1 MKKLCALALCLA
13 LCVGLLPSAAWAA
26 GPEIKAKAVLLME
39 KSTGEILY
47 EEHGEEP
54 LELASVTKV
63 MTMLLIMEALED
75 GTLTPD
81 TMVAVSANAAGMG
94 GSQVYMKE
102 GETFSVHDML
112 KAIAVA
118 SGNDACVA
126 MAEHLAGSEAA
137 FVERM
142 NARAAELGMENT
154 VFCNCTGLPAEGH
167 HSTANDIALMSR
179 ELIRKHPDIRTYT
192 TIWMDTLRDGSFQ
205 LANTNKLIRFYD
217 GATGL
222 KTGSTDGA
230 LYCISATPAEG
241 SAPAVP
247 PKAEN
252 TLNYSVCKGL
262 KEAAATQAK
271 ELAEGGREIL
281 DIINGEL
288 VPALDEV
295 GKAFEKGKLFL
306 PQLLMS
312 AEAAK
317 EAFQVLKEYLP
328 ATESHGAPQ
337 IVLATVKGD
346 IHDIGKNIVKVL
358 LESYRFRVLD
368 LGKDVPPEAIV
379 EAVRAQ
385 KIPLVGLSALMTTT
399 APYMKETI
407 QALHEAGLDCKV
419 VVGGAVITQD
429 YADEIKA
436 DHYAADAMETV
447 HYAQE
452 VLGG

>member
-26 GPEIKAKAVLLME
+26 GPEVKAKAVLLME

-154 VFCNCTGLPAEGH
+154 VFCNCTGLPAEGYDRP
-167 HSTANDIALMSR
+167 SAFWTAMGQNKPKLILLDIMLPEEDGMVILRKLRADPATRAIPVMMLTAKGTEYDTVLALDAGADDYVQKPFRMMELLSRIRALLRRAETYGTPTEQVVVYRVGGLEVSPSCHLVKVNGQDIALTLKEFELLCLLLENRGIVLSR
-179 ELIRKHPDIRTYT
+179 DKILDKVWGDTMGRESRTVDVHIRT
-192 TIWMDTLRDGSFQ
+192 LRQ
-205 LANTNKLIRFYD
+205 KL
-217 GATGL
+217 GP
-222 KTGSTDGA
+222 
-230 LYCISATPAEG
+230 C
-241 SAPAVP
+241 
-247 PKAEN
+247 
-252 TLNYSVCKGL
+252 
-262 KEAAATQAK
+262 
-271 ELAEGGREIL
+271 
-281 DIINGEL
+281 GER
-288 VPALDEV
+288 
-295 GKAFEKGKLFL
+295 
-306 PQLLMS
+306 
-312 AEAAK
+312 
-317 EAFQVLKEYLP
+317 
-328 ATESHGAPQ
+328 
-337 IVLATVKGD
+337 I
-346 IHDIGKNIVKVL
+346 
-358 LESYRFRVLD
+358 
-368 LGKDVPPEAIV
+368 
-379 EAVRAQ
+379 
-385 KIPLVGLSALMTTT
+385 
-399 APYMKETI
+399 
-407 QALHEAGLDCKV
+407 
-419 VVGGAVITQD
+419 
-429 YADEIKA
+429 
-436 DHYAADAMETV
+436 ETV
-447 HYAQE
+447 RGIGYKFQGEA
-452 VLGG
+452 

>member
-1 MKKLCALALCLA
+1 MTNAVGRCFTYFSPHLHTLKGLQFHWEVCYEKLCALALCLA

-26 GPEIKAKAVLLME
+26 GPEVKAKAVLLME

-167 HSTANDIALMSR
+167 HSTALDIALMSR

-192 TIWMDTLRDGSFQ
+192 TIWMDTVRDGSFQ

-222 KTGSTDGA
+222 ENRLHLDGA
-230 LYCISATPAEG
+230 LYCISATADEG
-241 SAPAVP
+241 W
-247 PKAEN
+247 
-252 TLNYSVCKGL
+252 
-262 KEAAATQAK
+262 
-271 ELAEGGREIL
+271 
-281 DIINGEL
+281 
-288 VPALDEV
+288 
-295 GKAFEKGKLFL
+295 
-306 PQLLMS
+306 
-312 AEAAK
+312 
-317 EAFQVLKEYLP
+317 
-328 ATESHGAPQ
+328 HGADRRGPRLPHLRRPLRGRQ
-337 IVLATVKGD
+337 
-346 IHDIGKNIVKVL
+346 
-358 LESYRFRVLD
+358 S
-368 LGKDVPPEAIV
+368 P
-379 EAVRAQ
+379 AQ
-385 KIPLVGLSALMTTT
+385 LRLRRGT
-399 APYMKETI
+399 AW
-407 QALHEAGLDCKV
+407 
-419 VVGGAVITQD
+419 
-429 YADEIKA
+429 
-436 DHYAADAMETV
+436 
-447 HYAQE
+447 
-452 VLGG
+452 

>member
-1 MKKLCALALCLA
+1 MKKLCALAQCLA

-26 GPEIKAKAVLLME
+26 GPEVKAKAVLLME
-39 KSTGEILY
+39 KSTGDILY

-126 MAEHLAGSEAA
+126 MAEHLAGSAAA

-167 HSTANDIALMSR
+167 HSTAHDIALMSR
-179 ELIRKHPDIRTYT
+179 ELILKHPDIRTYT

-230 LYCISATPAEG
+230 LYCISATAEKAG
-241 SAPAVP
+241 MELIAVRLRRVQP
-247 PKAEN
+247 GDRRPLR
-252 TLNYSVCKGL
+252 TPLPHPRDPGR
-262 KEAAATQAK
+262 
-271 ELAEGGREIL
+271 GRERPTHPL
-281 DIINGEL
+281 RTRPAPPAQSGRRKTHHHRLPPGHPASPRRSRPAARNAHRPGEQRTL
-288 VPALDEV
+288 PNPPPAR
-295 GKAFEKGKLFL
+295 
-306 PQLLMS
+306 
-312 AEAAK
+312 
-317 EAFQVLKEYLP
+317 
-328 ATESHGAPQ
+328 AT
-337 IVLATVKGD
+337 T
-346 IHDIGKNIVKVL
+346 
-358 LESYRFRVLD
+358 R
-368 LGKDVPPEAIV
+368 
-379 EAVRAQ
+379 
-385 KIPLVGLSALMTTT
+385 
-399 APYMKETI
+399 ETPDR
-407 QALHEAGLDCKV
+407 LAGLAGNGGDV
-419 VVGGAVITQD
+419 VWKSSLTPHTTPLNNTIREWGHTKYV
-429 YADEIKA
+429 
-436 DHYAADAMETV
+436 
-447 HYAQE
+447 
-452 VLGG
+452 

>member
-26 GPEIKAKAVLLME
+26 GPEVKAKAVLLME
-39 KSTGEILY
+39 KSTGDILY

-126 MAEHLAGSEAA
+126 MAEYLAGSEAA

-167 HSTANDIALMSR
+167 HSTAHDIALMSR

-192 TIWMDTLRDGSFQ
+192 TIWMDTLRDGTFQ

-222 KTGSTDGA
+222 KTGSTDSA
-230 LYCISATPAEG
+230 KYCLSATAEREG
-241 SAPAVP
+241 MELIAVVLKSPTGQQRFEDAKALLNYGFSTYALLHTAPEEPFPAVP
-247 PKAEN
+247 VVLGETETVQPCIDPQEAVALVQKSQ
-252 TLNYSVCKGL
+252 TGGLSQSV
-262 KEAAATQAK
+262 T
-271 ELAEGGREIL
+271 LAE
-281 DIINGEL
+281 
-288 VPALDEV
+288 
-295 GKAFEKGKLFL
+295 
-306 PQLLMS
+306 Q
-312 AEAAK
+312 
-317 EAFQVLKEYLP
+317 
-328 ATESHGAPQ
+328 
-337 IVLATVKGD
+337 
-346 IHDIGKNIVKVL
+346 
-358 LESYRFRVLD
+358 
-368 LGKDVPPEAIV
+368 V
-379 EAVRAQ
+379 EAPVSAGQELGTLTLTDAAGETVQSIPIRAAQ
-385 KIPLVGLSALMTTT
+385 SVERLTFGTMLRRMLSA
-399 APYMKETI
+399 AFF
-407 QALHEAGLDCKV
+407 AG
-419 VVGGAVITQD
+419 
-429 YADEIKA
+429 
-436 DHYAADAMETV
+436 
-447 HYAQE
+447 
-452 VLGG
+452 